1 MARRRIGRLGALAE
15 RLTEPREVLR
25 DVGLAG
31 AGVGVAFAVAPR
43 LGLRIMGLEP
53 EGRGV
58 GLVARLFA
66 SRDLAVG
73 VAMLRASRRERI
85 ELHWLELIA
94 LFQVGDLA
102 FSAALHRTGHL
113 SRRAWAIVL
122 LTATPTLV
130 AATAARLRAGSD
142 PR

>member
-1 MARRRIGRLGALAE
+1 MARGRIGTLATLAA
-15 RLTEPREVLR
+15 RATEPREVLR

-31 AGVGVAFAVAPR
+31 AGVGAAFALAPR

-53 EGRGV
+53 DGRGV
-58 GLVARLFA
+58 SLVARLFA

-73 VAMLRASRRERI
+73 AAMLRASRRERL
-85 ELHWLELIA
+85 ETHWLELIA

-102 FSAALHRTGHL
+102 FTAALHRSGHL

-130 AATAARLRAGSD
+130 AASVARVRAGSD
-142 PR
+142 PG